1 MSKRYIDNKKENRVD
16 FIVRNYGM
24 SIVVMAVI
32 MFLPPIVISEL
43 YFFDI
48 YDQHI
53 NIEINLL
60 VSTLMT
66 LFIIYNVKH
75 YRYLL
80 NTIEFQ
86 NAIFANAL
94 NHNTEFCLI
103 LHKDEGIIYAD
114 ARFYERFKGH
124 IDDDATLDKILEAG
138 DISEKDKKAL
148 YHALKNNSSA
158 QVYIALSKKNRVS
171 NFLLLFEPIP
181 DNPQV
186 ATNNN
191 KFLNLSLT
199 PIARPHG
206 YFVLKATQM
215 NKEQIYEELIE
226 KHNIGTY
233 IANAKGVILSVNK
246 RFLDIFELK
255 KLEKGSIINDF
266 ISQSKYNNTATGNE
280 ILFFTVNGVPFK
292 AHMSTAMFCDKYD
305 HSYIHGFITPAESNV
320 IDYQL
325 HPCFANSSIA
335 IVQCDVNGN
344 FIKKNTALIKLA
356 GPDNNSIFTL
366 ILDGYHMK
374 IREYFSSNRI
384 NNASFDVQLSDN
396 NNVKIYFN
404 KFLHNKMI
412 FILCYF
418 IDNTE
423 HKNLEMKLEHYQKM
437 QAIGQL
443 AGGIAHDFNNILTGI
458 IGFCDLLLLQHSA
471 GDLSF
476 GDIIQIQQNAKRGS
490 NLVRQLLAFS
500 RRQTL
505 QPKIIDVN
513 STIANLYEMIKRLIG
528 ENIKFTTYYDRD
540 LGAVRADQ
548 GQLEQVILNLAVNAS
563 AAMEKGGELTIR
575 TFNQKIDSLNSTPQ
589 GMFSPDKEAI
599 EHGNYVVIEV
609 IDTGCGM
616 TKDVIEKIFDPF
628 FSTKDITSGTG
639 LGLSTVYGIIKQ
651 TEGYIYVASKVN
663 NGTKFSIFLPMVYIS
678 DENNR
683 EEDSEEIEKPVVNE
697 IKGNGVILLIEDE
710 DSVREFTTKAL
721 KRKGFDVVEASM
733 GSKALEI
740 ISKKNQHIDL
750 IITDVIMPEVS
761 GPEIVK
767 EALIHRPDINVI
779 FISGYAKDA
788 FLKNDDI
795 NIEDFHFLPKPFTL
809 NELGNKV
816 QNVLHEAKKQSNF
829 STISNKKIF

>member
-1 MSKRYIDNKKENRVD
+1 MNKRYIDNKKENRVD
-16 FIVRNYGM
+16 FILRNYGM

-32 MFLPPIVISEL
+32 MLLPPVAISIL

-48 YDQHI
+48 YSQHI

-60 VSTLMT
+60 VSILTT
-66 LFIIYNVKH
+66 LFMIYNVKR

-114 ARFYERFKGH
+114 ARFYERIKDH
-124 IDDDATLDKILEAG
+124 IDDDITLGKILEIG
-138 DISEKDKKAL
+138 DVSEADKKVL
-148 YHALKNNSSA
+148 YHALKNNSSV
-158 QVYIALSKKNRVS
+158 QVCISLNKKNRVS

-181 DNPQV
+181 DNPQI
-186 ATNNN
+186 AINSN
-191 KFLNLSLT
+191 KILNLSLV
-199 PIARPHG
+199 PIARPDG
-206 YFVLKATQM
+206 YFVLKATQI

-226 KHNIGTY
+226 KHSIGTY

-255 KLEKGSIINDF
+255 KLEKGSSISDF
-266 ISQSKYNNTATGNE
+266 ISQSKYNNTTTDNE
-280 ILFFTVNGVPFK
+280 ILFFTISGIPFK
-292 AHMSTAMFCDKYD
+292 AYMSTAIFCDKYN
-305 HSYIHGFITPAESNV
+305 HSYIYGFITPTESNIV
-320 IDYQL
+320 DYQL

-335 IVQCDVNGN
+335 IAQCDINGN
-344 FIKKNTALIKLA
+344 FVKKNTALIKLA
-356 GPDNNSIFTL
+356 GSDNNSIFTL
-366 ILDGYHMK
+366 ILDSYHVK

-384 NNASFDVQLSDN
+384 NNASFDVQLNGDN
-396 NNVKIYFN
+396 NIKIYFN

-423 HKNLEMKLEHYQKM
+423 HKNLEIKLEHYQKM

-471 GDLSF
+471 SDPSF

-528 ENIKFTTYYDRD
+528 ENIKFNIYYGRD

-589 GMFSPDKEAI
+589 DMFSPDKEAI

-616 TKDVIEKIFDPF
+616 TSDTTEKIFDPF
-628 FSTKDITSGTG
+628 FSTKDIASGTG

-663 NGTKFSIFLPMVYIS
+663 HGTKFSIFLPMVYIS
-678 DENNR
+678 DENLR
-683 EEDSEEIEKPVVNE
+683 EEDSEEIERPVVSE
-697 IKGNGVILLIEDE
+697 IKGNGIILLIEDE
-710 DSVREFTTKAL
+710 DSVREFISKAL
-721 KRKGFDVVEASM
+721 KRKGFDVIEASI
-733 GSKALEI
+733 GSEALEI
-740 ISKKNQHIDL
+740 ISKKSQHIDL

-767 EALIHRPDINVI
+767 EALIHRPNINVI
-779 FISGYAKDA
+779 FISGYAEDA
-788 FLKNDDI
+788 FLKSDDI
-795 NIEDFHFLPKPFTL
+795 NIEDFHFLPNPFTL

-816 QNVLHEAKKQSNF
+816 QSVLHKVKK
-829 STISNKKIF
+829 TV

>member
-1 MSKRYIDNKKENRVD
+1 MSKRYIDSKKENRVD
-16 FIVRNYGM
+16 FILRNHGM
-24 SIVVMAVI
+24 SVVIMAVI
-32 MFLPPIVISEL
+32 MFLPTVAISVL
-43 YFFDI
+43 YFLDI
-48 YDQHI
+48 YDHHT

-66 LFIIYNVKH
+66 LFIVYNIKH

-80 NTIEFQ
+80 NIIEFQ

-103 LHKDEGIIYAD
+103 LHKNEDVVYAD
-114 ARFYERFKGH
+114 ARFYERFKDH
-124 IDDDATLDKILEAG
+124 IDNDVTLGKILEVG
-138 DISEKDKKAL
+138 DILEKDKKAL
-148 YHALKNNSSA
+148 YHALKNNSSV
-158 QVYIALSKKNRVS
+158 QVRIAINKKNRIS
-171 NFLLLFEPIP
+171 SFLLLCEPIP
-181 DNPQV
+181 DNPQI
-186 ATNNN
+186 AISSN
-191 KFLNLSLT
+191 KILNLSLA

-215 NKEQIYEELIE
+215 NKEQVYEELIE

-233 IANAKGVILSVNK
+233 IANTKGVILSVNK

-255 KLEKGSIINDF
+255 KLEKGSSINDF
-266 ISQSKYNNTATGNE
+266 IFQSKYNNTAADNN
-280 ILFFTVNGVPFK
+280 ILFFTVSGIPFK
-292 AHMSTAMFCDKYD
+292 AYMSTAMFCDKHH
-305 HSYIHGFITPAESNV
+305 HSYTYGLITPVESNV

-335 IVQCDVNGN
+335 IAQCDINGS

-356 GPDNNSIFTL
+356 GPDNTSIFTL
-366 ILDGYHMK
+366 ISDNYHMK

-384 NNASFDVQLSDN
+384 NNASFDVQLN
-396 NNVKIYFN
+396 NNDNMKIYFN
-404 KFLHNKMI
+404 KFLHNRMM

-418 IDNTE
+418 VDNTE
-423 HKNLEMKLEHYQKM
+423 HKNLEIKLEHYQKM

-471 GDLSF
+471 GDPSF

-490 NLVRQLLAFS
+490 NLVKQLLAFS
-500 RRQTL
+500 RRQTM

-528 ENIKFTTYYDRD
+528 ENIKFTTYYGRD
-540 LGAVRADQ
+540 LGMVRADQ

-563 AAMEKGGELTIR
+563 AAMEKGGELTIQ
-575 TFNQKIDSLNSTPQ
+575 TFNKKIDSLNSTPQ

-599 EHGNYVVIEV
+599 EHGNYVMIEV

-616 TKDVIEKIFDPF
+616 ASDTVEKVFDPF

-651 TEGYIYVASKVN
+651 TEGYIYVASEVN
-663 NGTKFSIFLPMVYIS
+663 RGTKFSIFLPMVYIL
-678 DENNR
+678 DDNHR
-683 EEDSEEIEKPVVNE
+683 EKGSEEIEKPVANE
-697 IKGNGVILLIEDE
+697 VKDNSINGIILLIEDE

-721 KRKGFDVVEASM
+721 KRKGFDVIEASM

-779 FISGYAKDA
+779 FISGYAEDA
-788 FLKNDDI
+788 FLKNDNI

-809 NELGNKV
+809 SELENKV
-816 QNVLHEAKKQSNF
+816 QSVLHKVKKEV
-829 STISNKKIF
+829 

>member
-1 MSKRYIDNKKENRVD
+1 MSKRYIDSKKENRVD
-16 FIVRNYGM
+16 FILRNYGM
-24 SIVVMAVI
+24 SIVVMAII
-32 MFLPPIVISEL
+32 MLLPPVVISAL

-48 YDQHI
+48 YDQHT

-60 VSTLMT
+60 VSALMI
-66 LFIIYNVKH
+66 LFIIYNVKR

-103 LHKDEGIIYAD
+103 LHKNEDIIYAD
-114 ARFYERFKGH
+114 ARFYERFKDY
-124 IDDDATLDKILEAG
+124 IDDDVTLGKILEAG
-138 DISEKDKKAL
+138 DVSEKDKKAL
-148 YHALKNNSSA
+148 YHALKNNSSV
-158 QVYIALSKKNRVS
+158 QICIALSKKNRVS

-186 ATNNN
+186 AINSNE
-191 KFLNLSLT
+191 FLNLSLA

-206 YFVLKATQM
+206 YFVLKATQI
-215 NKEQIYEELIE
+215 NKEQVYEELIE
-226 KHNIGTY
+226 KHSIGTY

-255 KLEKGSIINDF
+255 KFEKGSSINDF
-266 ISQSKYNNTATGNE
+266 ISQSKYSNTTTGNE
-280 ILFFTVNGVPFK
+280 ILFSTINGAPFK
-292 AHMSTAMFCDKYD
+292 AYMSTAIFCDKYN
-305 HSYIHGFITPAESNV
+305 HNYIHGFITPAESN
-320 IDYQL
+320 ITDYQL

-335 IVQCDVNGN
+335 IAQCDINGN

-356 GPDNNSIFTL
+356 GPDNDSIFTL
-366 ILDGYHMK
+366 ISNDYHKK
-374 IREYFSSNRI
+374 ISEYFSSNRV
-384 NNASFDVQLSDN
+384 NNASFDVQLN
-396 NNVKIYFN
+396 NNNDMKIYFN
-404 KFLHNKMI
+404 KFLHNRTM
-412 FILCYF
+412 FILCYL

-423 HKNLEMKLEHYQKM
+423 HKNLEIKLEHYQKM

-458 IGFCDLLLLQHSA
+458 IGFSDLLLLQHSA
-471 GDLSF
+471 GDPSF

-490 NLVRQLLAFS
+490 NLVKQLLAFS
-500 RRQTL
+500 RRQTM

-513 STIANLYEMIKRLIG
+513 STIANLCEMIKRLIG
-528 ENIKFTTYYDRD
+528 ENIKFTTYYDGD

-548 GQLEQVILNLAVNAS
+548 GQLEQVIINLAINAS
-563 AAMEKGGELTIR
+563 AAMENGGELTIQ

-589 GMFSPDKEAI
+589 SMLSPDKEAI

-609 IDTGCGM
+609 IDTGCGIPS
-616 TKDVIEKIFDPF
+616 DIIEKIFDPF

-651 TEGYIYVASKVN
+651 TEGYIYVASKVKS
-663 NGTKFSIFLPMVYIS
+663 GTKFSIFLPMVYVL
-678 DENNR
+678 DEYDR
-683 EEDSEEIEKPVVNE
+683 EEESEQIEKPVVNE
-697 IKGNGVILLIEDE
+697 IKSDGIILLIEDE

-721 KRKGFDVVEASM
+721 KRKGFDVMEASM

-740 ISKKNQHIDL
+740 ISKKSQHIDL
-750 IITDVIMPEVS
+750 IITDVVMPEFS

-779 FISGYAKDA
+779 FISGYAEEA
-788 FLKNDDI
+788 FLKNGDI
-795 NIEDFHFLPKPFTL
+795 SIGDFHFLPKPFTL
-809 NELGNKV
+809 KELGNKV
-816 QNVLHEAKKQSNF
+816 QSVLQAAKK
-829 STISNKKIF
+829 TV

>member
-16 FIVRNYGM
+16 FILRNYGM
-24 SIVVMAVI
+24 SIIVI
-32 MFLPPIVISEL
+32 AAIMLLPPIAISVL
-43 YFFDI
+43 YFSNV
-48 YDQHI
+48 YSQHV

-60 VSTLMT
+60 ISTLMA
-66 LFIIYNVKH
+66 LFVVYNIKR
-75 YRYLL
+75 YKYLL
-80 NTIEFQ
+80 NIIEFQ

-103 LHKDEGIIYAD
+103 LYKDEGIIYAD
-114 ARFYERFKGH
+114 ARFYERFKDH
-124 IDDDATLDKILEAG
+124 IDDDVTLDKILEAG
-138 DISEKDKKAL
+138 DVSEKDRKSL
-148 YHALKNNSSA
+148 YHALKNNTSVKVCIS
-158 QVYIALSKKNRVS
+158 LNKKNRIS
-171 NFLLLFEPIP
+171 NFLLLSEPIP
-181 DNPQV
+181 DNPQI
-186 ATNNN
+186 AINSN
-191 KFLNLSLT
+191 KILNLSLS
-199 PIARPHG
+199 PIARPDG
-206 YFVLKATQM
+206 YFVLKATQV
-215 NKEQIYEELIE
+215 NKEQVYEELIE
-226 KHNIGTY
+226 KHNIATY
-233 IANAKGVILSVNK
+233 VANTKGVILSVNK
-246 RFLDIFELK
+246 RFLDVFELK
-255 KLEKGSIINDF
+255 KLEKGSSIDDF
-266 ISQSKYNNTATGNE
+266 ISQSKYDDTITENE
-280 ILFFTVNGVPFK
+280 IMFFTISGAPFK
-292 AHMSTAMFCDKYD
+292 AYMSTTIFCDKYN
-305 HSYIHGFITPAESNV
+305 HSYIHGFITPTESNIV
-320 IDYQL
+320 DYQL

-335 IVQCDVNGN
+335 IAQCDVNGN
-344 FIKKNTALIKLA
+344 FIKKNIALVKLA
-356 GPDNNSIFTL
+356 GPNNDSIFAL
-366 ILDGYHMK
+366 ILDNYHMK
-374 IREYFSSNRI
+374 VREYFSSNRV
-384 NNASFDVQLSDN
+384 NNASFDVQLNAGN
-396 NNVKIYFN
+396 NMKIYFN
-404 KFLHNKMI
+404 KFLHNKVM

-423 HKNLEMKLEHYQKM
+423 RKKLEIKLEHYQKV

-471 GDLSF
+471 SDPSF

-528 ENIKFTTYYDRD
+528 ENIKFNIYYGRD

-563 AAMEKGGELTIR
+563 AAMEKGGELTIL
-575 TFNQKIDSLNSTPQ
+575 TFNKKIDSLNSTSQ
-589 GMFSPDKEAI
+589 DMFSPDKETI

-609 IDTGCGM
+609 IDTGCGI
-616 TKDVIEKIFDPF
+616 TSDTIGKVFDPF

-663 NGTKFSIFLPMVYIS
+663 HGTKFSIFLPMIYIS
-678 DENNR
+678 DENLR
-683 EEDSEEIEKPVVNE
+683 ESDSEEIERPVISE
-697 IKGNGVILLIEDE
+697 IKGNGIILLIEDE
-710 DSVREFTTKAL
+710 GSVREPIARAL
-721 KRKGFDVVEASM
+721 KRKGFDVIEASM

-740 ISKKNQHIDL
+740 ISKKSQHIDL

-767 EALIHRPDINVI
+767 EALIHRPNINVI
-779 FISGYAKDA
+779 FISGYAEDA
-788 FLKNDDI
+788 FLKSDDI

-816 QNVLHEAKKQSNF
+816 QSVLHKIKKGSLL
-829 STISNKKIF
+829 

>member
-1 MSKRYIDNKKENRVD
+1 MSKRYIDSKKENRVD
-16 FIVRNYGM
+16 FILRNHGM
-24 SIVVMAVI
+24 SVIIMAVI
-32 MFLPPIVISEL
+32 MFLPPVAISVL

-48 YDQHI
+48 YDQHT

-60 VSTLMT
+60 VSTLVT
-66 LFIIYNVKH
+66 LFIVYNVKH

-80 NTIEFQ
+80 NIIEFQ

-103 LHKDEGIIYAD
+103 LHKNEDVVYAD
-114 ARFYERFKGH
+114 ARFYERFKDY
-124 IDDDATLDKILEAG
+124 IDNDVTLGKILEVG

-148 YHALKNNSSA
+148 YQALKNNSSV
-158 QVYIALSKKNRVS
+158 QVRIVLSKKSRIS
-171 NFLLLFEPIP
+171 SFLLLCEPIP
-181 DNPQV
+181 DNPQI
-186 ATNNN
+186 AINSN
-191 KFLNLSLT
+191 KILNLSLA

-215 NKEQIYEELIE
+215 NKEQVYEELIE

-233 IANAKGVILSVNK
+233 IANTKGIILSVNK
-246 RFLDIFELK
+246 RFLDMFELK
-255 KLEKGSIINDF
+255 KLEKGSSINDF
-266 ISQSKYNNTATGNE
+266 IFQSKYNNVATDNN

-292 AHMSTAMFCDKYD
+292 AYMSTAMFCDKHH
-305 HSYIHGFITPAESNV
+305 HSYIYGLITPVESNV

-335 IVQCDVNGN
+335 IAQCDVNGS

-356 GPDNNSIFTL
+356 GPDNSSIFTL
-366 ILDGYHMK
+366 ISDDYHMK
-374 IREYFSSNRI
+374 IREYFLSNRI
-384 NNASFDVQLSDN
+384 NNASFDVQLN
-396 NNVKIYFN
+396 NNDNMKIYFN
-404 KFLHNKMI
+404 KFLHNRMM

-418 IDNTE
+418 VDNTE
-423 HKNLEMKLEHYQKM
+423 HKNLEIKLEHYQKM

-471 GDLSF
+471 GDPSF

-490 NLVRQLLAFS
+490 NLVKQLLAFS
-500 RRQTL
+500 RRQTM

-513 STIANLYEMIKRLIG
+513 STIANLCEMIKRLIG
-528 ENIKFTTYYDRD
+528 ENIKFTTYYGRD
-540 LGAVRADQ
+540 LGMVRADQ

-575 TFNQKIDSLNSTPQ
+575 TFNKKIDSLNSTPQ

-599 EHGNYVVIEV
+599 EHGNYVMIEV

-616 TKDVIEKIFDPF
+616 VSDTVEKVFDPF

-651 TEGYIYVASKVN
+651 TEGYIYVASEVN
-663 NGTKFSIFLPMVYIS
+663 CGTKFSIFLPMVYIS
-678 DENNR
+678 DENHR
-683 EEDSEEIEKPVVNE
+683 EKGSEEIEKPVVNE
-697 IKGNGVILLIEDE
+697 VKDNGIILLIEDE
-710 DSVREFTTKAL
+710 DSVREFITKAL
-721 KRKGFDVVEASM
+721 KRKGFDVIEASM

-779 FISGYAKDA
+779 FISGYTEDA
-788 FLKNDDI
+788 FLKNDNI

-809 NELGNKV
+809 SELGNKV
-816 QNVLHEAKKQSNF
+816 QSVLHKAKKAV
-829 STISNKKIF
+829 

>member
-1 MSKRYIDNKKENRVD
+1 MSKRYIDSKKENRVD
-16 FIVRNYGM
+16 FILRNHGM
-24 SIVVMAVI
+24 SVIIMAVI
-32 MFLPPIVISEL
+32 MFLPSIAISVL

-48 YDQHI
+48 YDQHT

-60 VSTLMT
+60 VSTLVT
-66 LFIIYNVKH
+66 LFIVYNVKH

-80 NTIEFQ
+80 NIIEFQ

-103 LHKDEGIIYAD
+103 LHKNEDVVYAD
-114 ARFYERFKGH
+114 ARFYERFKDY
-124 IDDDATLDKILEAG
+124 IDNDVTLGKILEVG

-148 YHALKNNSSA
+148 YHALKNNSSV
-158 QVYIALSKKNRVS
+158 QVRIVLSKKSRIS
-171 NFLLLFEPIP
+171 SFLLLCESIP
-181 DNPQV
+181 DNPQI
-186 ATNNN
+186 AINSN
-191 KFLNLSLT
+191 KILNLSLA

-215 NKEQIYEELIE
+215 NKEQVYEELIE

-233 IANAKGVILSVNK
+233 IANTKGIILSVNK
-246 RFLDIFELK
+246 RFLDMFELK
-255 KLEKGSIINDF
+255 KLEKGSSINDF
-266 ISQSKYNNTATGNE
+266 IFQSKYNNVATDNN

-292 AHMSTAMFCDKYD
+292 AYMSTAMFCDKHH
-305 HSYIHGFITPAESNV
+305 HSYIYGLITPVESNV

-335 IVQCDVNGN
+335 IAQCDVNGS

-356 GPDNNSIFTL
+356 GPDNSSIFTL
-366 ILDGYHMK
+366 ISDDYHMK

-384 NNASFDVQLSDN
+384 NNASFDVQLN
-396 NNVKIYFN
+396 NNDNMKIYFN
-404 KFLHNKMI
+404 KFLHNRMM

-418 IDNTE
+418 VDNTE
-423 HKNLEMKLEHYQKM
+423 HKNLEIKLEHYQKM

-471 GDLSF
+471 GDPSF
-476 GDIIQIQQNAKRGS
+476 RDIIQIQQNAKRGS
-490 NLVRQLLAFS
+490 NLVKQLLAFS
-500 RRQTL
+500 RRQTM

-513 STIANLYEMIKRLIG
+513 STIANLCEMIKRLIG
-528 ENIKFTTYYDRD
+528 ENIKFTTYYGRD
-540 LGAVRADQ
+540 LGMVRADQ

-575 TFNQKIDSLNSTPQ
+575 TFNKKIDSLNSTPQ

-599 EHGNYVVIEV
+599 EHGNYVMIEV

-616 TKDVIEKIFDPF
+616 VSDTVEKVFDPF

-651 TEGYIYVASKVN
+651 TEGYIYVASEVN
-663 NGTKFSIFLPMVYIS
+663 RGTKFSIFLPMVYIS
-678 DENNR
+678 DENHR
-683 EEDSEEIEKPVVNE
+683 EKGSEEIEKPVVNE
-697 IKGNGVILLIEDE
+697 VKDNGIILLIEDE

-721 KRKGFDVVEASM
+721 KRKGFDVIEASM

-779 FISGYAKDA
+779 FISGYAEDA
-788 FLKNDDI
+788 FLKNDNI

-809 NELGNKV
+809 SELGNKV
-816 QNVLHEAKKQSNF
+816 QSVLHKAKKAV
-829 STISNKKIF
+829 

>member
-1 MSKRYIDNKKENRVD
+1 MSKRYIESKKENRVD
-16 FIVRNYGM
+16 FILRDHGM
-24 SIVVMAVI
+24 SIMVMAVI
-32 MFLPPIVISEL
+32 MFLPSIVISAL

-48 YDQHI
+48 YDRHI

-66 LFIIYNVKH
+66 LFVIYNIKH
-75 YRYLL
+75 YKYLL
-80 NTIEFQ
+80 NIIEFQ

-103 LHKDEGIIYAD
+103 LHKDEGVVYAD
-114 ARFYERFKGH
+114 ARFYERFKDH
-124 IDDDATLDKILEAG
+124 VDDDVTLSKILEAG
-138 DISEKDKKAL
+138 NISEKDRKAL
-148 YHALKNNSSA
+148 YHALKNNSSV
-158 QVYIALSKKNRVS
+158 QVRIALSRKNGIS
-171 NFLLLFEPIP
+171 KFLLLLEPIP
-181 DNPQV
+181 NNPQV
-186 ATNNN
+186 AIDSN
-191 KFLNLSLT
+191 KILNLSLA

-215 NKEQIYEELIE
+215 NKEQVYEELIE

-233 IANAKGVILSVNK
+233 IANAQGVILSVNK

-255 KLEKGSIINDF
+255 KLEKGSSINDF
-266 ISQSKYNNTATGNE
+266 IFQSKYNNTAIGNE
-280 ILFFTVNGVPFK
+280 ILFCTISCVPFK
-292 AHMSTAMFCDKYD
+292 AYMSTAMFCDK
-305 HSYIHGFITPAESNV
+305 HHHNYIYGLITPVESNV

-325 HPCFANSSIA
+325 HPCFTNSSIA
-335 IVQCDVNGN
+335 IAQCDVNGN
-344 FIKKNTALIKLA
+344 FVKKNTALIKLA

-366 ILDGYHMK
+366 ISNDYHMK

-384 NNASFDVQLSDN
+384 NNASFDVQLN
-396 NNVKIYFN
+396 NNNNMKIHFN
-404 KFLHNKMI
+404 KFLHNRIM

-418 IDNTE
+418 VDNTE
-423 HKNLEMKLEHYQKM
+423 HKNLEIKLEHYQKM

-471 GDLSF
+471 GDPSF

-490 NLVRQLLAFS
+490 NLVKQLLAFS
-500 RRQTL
+500 RRQTM

-528 ENIKFTTYYDRD
+528 ENIKFTAYYGRD
-540 LGAVRADQ
+540 LGMVRADQ
-548 GQLEQVILNLAVNAS
+548 GQLEQVIINLVINAS

-575 TFNQKIDSLNSTPQ
+575 TFNKKIDSLNSTPKN
-589 GMFSPDKEAI
+589 MFSPDKEAI

-616 TKDVIEKIFDPF
+616 TSDTLQKVFDPF

-663 NGTKFSIFLPMVYIS
+663 HGSKFRISLPMVYIS

-683 EEDSEEIEKPVVNE
+683 EKDSKEIEEPLVNE
-697 IKGNGVILLIEDE
+697 VKGNGTILLIEDE

-721 KRKGFDVVEASM
+721 QRRGFDVIEASM

-740 ISKKNQHIDL
+740 ISEKSLHIDL

-767 EALIHRPDINVI
+767 KALIYRPDIDVI
-779 FISGYAKDA
+779 FISGYAEDA
-788 FLKNDDI
+788 FLKNYNI
-795 NIEDFHFLPKPFTL
+795 NIEDFYFLPKPFTL

-816 QNVLHEAKKQSNF
+816 QSVLHKA
-829 STISNKKIF
+829 KKIF

>member
-1 MSKRYIDNKKENRVD
+1 MSKRYIDSKKENRVD
-16 FIVRNYGM
+16 FILRNHGM
-24 SIVVMAVI
+24 SVVVMAVI
-32 MFLPPIVISEL
+32 MFLPPVVISTL
-43 YFFDI
+43 YFFNI

-66 LFIIYNVKH
+66 LFIVYNVKR

-80 NTIEFQ
+80 NIIEFQ

-103 LHKDEGIIYAD
+103 LHRDEDIVYAD
-114 ARFYERFKGH
+114 ARFYERFKDH
-124 IDDDATLDKILEAG
+124 IDNHVTLSKILEAG

-148 YHALKNNSSA
+148 YHALKNNSSI
-158 QVYIALSKKNRVS
+158 QVHIALNKRNRMF

-181 DNPQV
+181 DNPQIAV
-186 ATNNN
+186 DSN
-191 KFLNLSLT
+191 KILNLSLA

-215 NKEQIYEELIE
+215 NKEQVYEELIE

-233 IANAKGVILSVNK
+233 IANSKGVILSVNK

-255 KLEKGSIINDF
+255 KLEKGSSINDF
-266 ISQSKYNNTATGNE
+266 IYQSKYNTAATGNE
-280 ILFFTVNGVPFK
+280 ILFFTVSGVPFK
-292 AHMSTAMFCDKYD
+292 AYMSTAMFCDK
-305 HSYIHGFITPAESNV
+305 HHHNYIHGLITPVESNV

-335 IVQCDVNGN
+335 IAQCDVNGN

-366 ILDGYHMK
+366 ILDDYHIK

-384 NNASFDVQLSDN
+384 NNASFDVQLNDN
-396 NNVKIYFN
+396 NNMKIYFN
-404 KFLHNKMI
+404 KFLHNRTM

-418 IDNTE
+418 VDNTE
-423 HKNLEMKLEHYQKM
+423 HKNLEIKLEHYQKM

-458 IGFCDLLLLQHSA
+458 IGFCDLLLLKHSA
-471 GDLSF
+471 GDPSF

-490 NLVRQLLAFS
+490 NLVKQLLAFS
-500 RRQTL
+500 RRQTM

-528 ENIKFTTYYDRD
+528 ENIKFTTYYGRD
-540 LGAVRADQ
+540 LGMVRADQ
-548 GQLEQVILNLAVNAS
+548 GQLEQVIINLVINAS

-575 TFNQKIDSLNSTPQ
+575 TFDKKIDSLNSTPWD
-589 GMFSPDKEAI
+589 MFSPDKEAI

-616 TKDVIEKIFDPF
+616 TSNTIEKVFDPF

-663 NGTKFSIFLPMVYIS
+663 HGTKFSIFLPMVYIS
-678 DENNR
+678 DENNI
-683 EEDSEEIEKPVVNE
+683 EKDSEEIEKPVVSE
-697 IKGNGVILLIEDE
+697 VKGNGIILLIEDE

-721 KRKGFDVVEASM
+721 ERRGFDVIEASM

-740 ISKKNQHIDL
+740 ISTKSQHIDL

-767 EALIHRPDINVI
+767 EALIHRPDIDVI
-779 FISGYAKDA
+779 FISGYAEDA
-788 FLKNDDI
+788 FLKNDTI

-809 NELGNKV
+809 SELGNKV
-816 QNVLHEAKKQSNF
+816 QSVLHKVKKPV
-829 STISNKKIF
+829 

>member
-16 FIVRNYGM
+16 FILRNYGM
-24 SIVVMAVI
+24 SIIVMAVI
-32 MFLPPIVISEL
+32 MFLPPIAISVL
-43 YFFDI
+43 YFSNV
-48 YDQHI
+48 YSQNV

-60 VSTLMT
+60 TSTLMI
-66 LFIIYNVKH
+66 LFVIYNIKR
-75 YRYLL
+75 YKYLL
-80 NTIEFQ
+80 NIIEFQ

-114 ARFYERFKGH
+114 ARFYERFKDH
-124 IDDDATLDKILEAG
+124 INDDVTLDKILEAG
-138 DISEKDKKAL
+138 DVSEKDRKSL
-148 YHALKNNSSA
+148 YHALRNNTSV
-158 QVYIALSKKNRVS
+158 QVCISLSKKSRVS

-181 DNPQV
+181 DNPQI
-186 ATNNN
+186 AINSN
-191 KFLNLSLT
+191 KTLNLSLS
-199 PIARPHG
+199 PIARPNG
-206 YFVLKATQM
+206 YFVLKATQV
-215 NKEQIYEELIE
+215 NKEQVYEELIE
-226 KHNIGTY
+226 KHNIATY
-233 IANAKGVILSVNK
+233 VANTKGGILSVNK
-246 RFLDIFELK
+246 RFLDMFELK
-255 KLEKGSIINDF
+255 KLEKGSSINDF
-266 ISQSKYNNTATGNE
+266 ISQSKYDDTITKNE
-280 ILFFTVNGVPFK
+280 IMFFTISGAPFK
-292 AHMSTAMFCDKYD
+292 AYMSTAIFCDKYN
-305 HSYIHGFITPAESNV
+305 HSYIHGFITPTESNIV
-320 IDYQL
+320 DYQL
-325 HPCFANSSIA
+325 HPCFTNSSIA
-335 IVQCDVNGN
+335 IAQCDINGN

-356 GPDNNSIFTL
+356 GPNNDSIFAL
-366 ILDGYHMK
+366 MLDSYHTK
-374 IREYFSSNRI
+374 VREYFSSNRI
-384 NNASFDVQLSDN
+384 NNASFDVQLNGGN
-396 NNVKIYFN
+396 NMKIYFN
-404 KFLHNKMI
+404 KFLHNKVM

-423 HKNLEMKLEHYQKM
+423 RKKLEIKLEHYQKV

-471 GDLSF
+471 SDPSF

-505 QPKIIDVN
+505 QPKIINVN
-513 STIANLYEMIKRLIG
+513 GTIANLYEMIKRLIG
-528 ENIKFTTYYDRD
+528 ENIKFNIYYGSD

-548 GQLEQVILNLAVNAS
+548 GQLEQVMLNLAVNAG

-589 GMFSPDKEAI
+589 DMFSPDKEMI

-616 TKDVIEKIFDPF
+616 TSDTVEKAFDPF

-663 NGTKFSIFLPMVYIS
+663 HGTKFSIFLPIVYIS
-678 DENNR
+678 DENDK
-683 EEDSEEIEKPVVNE
+683 EEDSEEIEKPVE
-697 IKGNGVILLIEDE
+697 IEGNGIILLIEDE
-710 DSVREFTTKAL
+710 DSVRKFTAKAL
-721 KRKGFDVVEASM
+721 TRKGLNVIEASI
-733 GSKALEI
+733 GSEALEI
-740 ISKKNQHIDL
+740 IRKKNQHIDL

-767 EALIHRPDINVI
+767 EALIHRPNIKVI
-779 FISGYAKDA
+779 FISGYAEDA
-788 FLKNDDI
+788 FLKSDEI

-816 QNVLHEAKKQSNF
+816 HNVLCKTKKGSPL
-829 STISNKKIF
+829 